1 MKVIL
6 LQDIRGKGKKGQM
19 LEVSDGYAR
28 NYMLPRKLA
37 VEATPDAVNTMRMN
51 DKATQ
56 ERIAREKAEAMEIS
70 RKLRGMTLT
79 VTAKGGGAGR
89 LFGSVTNQE
98 IAEALEK
105 NGIKLDK
112 RKIAIADPIKSV
124 GTYTVTCKLGYEI
137 SAPLTVKIEEVY
149 AHFVEKGRESH
160 GRRTAF
166 PAAASVA
173 GGRAGC
179 PWFHPH

>member
-6 LQDIRGKGKKGQM
+6 LQDVKGKGKKGQM

-28 NYMLPRKLA
+28 NFMLPRKIA
-37 VEATPDAVNTMRMN
+37 VEATADAVNTMRMN

-56 ERIAREKAEAMEIS
+56 ERIAREKAEAMETS
-70 RKLRGMTLT
+70 KKLREMTVT

-98 IAEALEK
+98 IADALAK
-105 NGIKLDK
+105 TGIKLDK
-112 RKIAIADPIKSV
+112 RKITIAEPIKNV

-137 SAPLTVKIEEVY
+137 SAPLTVKIEE
-149 AHFVEKGRESH
+149 A
-160 GRRTAF
+160 
-166 PAAASVA
+166 
-173 GGRAGC
+173 
-179 PWFHPH
+179 

>member
-6 LQDIRGKGKKGQM
+6 LQDVKGKGKKGQM
-19 LEVSDGYAR
+19 IEVSDGYAR
-28 NYMLPRKLA
+28 NYMLPRKIA
-37 VEATPDAVNTMRMN
+37 VEATADAVNTMRMN

-70 RKLRGMTLT
+70 RKLREMTVT

-98 IAEALEK
+98 IADALAK
-105 NGIKLDK
+105 TGIKLDK
-112 RKIAIADPIKSV
+112 RKIIIAEPIKNV

-137 SAPLTVKIEEVY
+137 TAPLTVKIEE
-149 AHFVEKGRESH
+149 A
-160 GRRTAF
+160 
-166 PAAASVA
+166 
-173 GGRAGC
+173 
-179 PWFHPH
+179 

>member
-6 LQDIRGKGKKGQM
+6 LQDVKGKGKKGQM

-28 NYMLPRKLA
+28 NFMLPRKIA
-37 VEATPDAVNTMRMN
+37 VEATADAVNTMRMN

-56 ERIAREKAEAMEIS
+56 ERIAREKAEAMETS
-70 RKLRGMTLT
+70 KKLREMTVT

-98 IAEALEK
+98 IADALAK
-105 NGIKLDK
+105 TGIKLDK
-112 RKIAIADPIKSV
+112 RKIIIAEPIKNG

-137 SAPLTVKIEEVY
+137 SAPLTVKIEE
-149 AHFVEKGRESH
+149 A
-160 GRRTAF
+160 
-166 PAAASVA
+166 
-173 GGRAGC
+173 
-179 PWFHPH
+179 